1 VLPPVPQFDL
11 EQHLQR
17 KGVDANGK
25 KVAKAEKVIC
35 PCGCGK
41 MIAPELYKTGA
52 AWHKERNSV
61 AVRQQKISNKLKA
74 KKK

>member
-1 VLPPVPQFDL
+1 MLPPVPQFDL

-17 KGVDANGK
+17 KGLDANGK
-25 KVAKAEKVIC
+25 KVTKAEKVIC

>member
-1 VLPPVPQFDL
+1 MLVPIPQFDL
-11 EQHLQR
+11 DQHMQR
-17 KGVDANGK
+17 KGLDANGK
-25 KVAKAEKVIC
+25 KIEKQAKVLC

-61 AVRQQKISNKLKA
+61 AVRQQKISNKLK